1 MKIYKIVLYFV
12 TILLS
17 TCYKLEIKLLKL
29 NLLLLRR
36 IKRKLRA
43 IYEYY
48 DTNLEP
54 ADTMYNFRPFELVR
68 VKYPKKASTKTAG
81 TTSPAAP
88 TAFFYPKARSGH
100 RIVCTNT
107 SLFSFGGFNP
117 QRSREEDEEHINCL
131 FPELL
136 EFNLA
141 SKKWTLILGSKNE
154 FYENTLPRE
163 LASNAM
169 TLLGDMLMV
178 ENCLAKFQ
186 NTNSLCG
193 FFTGLWRHWVSV
205 WDQLFE

>member
-1 MKIYKIVLYFV
+1 VLFKSCNDCVALLLDPRSAMKIYKIVLYFV

-17 TCYKLEIKLLKL
+17 TCYKLEIYLLKL

-48 DTNLEP
+48 DTDWEP
-54 ADTMYNFRPFELVR
+54 AEGTMFNFRPFELVR
-68 VKYPKKASTKTAG
+68 VKYPKKASTKTTG
-81 TTSPAAP
+81 TSSPAASSS
-88 TAFFYPKARSGH
+88 FFYPKARSGH

-107 SLFSFGGFNP
+107 SLYCFGGFNP
-117 QRSREEDEEHINCL
+117 QRSRSEDDEEHLNCL

-169 TLLGDMLMV
+169 TLLGDTLMV
-178 ENCLAKFQ
+178 
-186 NTNSLCG
+186 
-193 FFTGLWRHWVSV
+193 R
-205 WDQLFE
+205 D